1 MSGARA
7 EAAAARLAETH
18 GRLTAAVDALAN
30 ADEWRAL
37 LTLTSRVHRY
47 SPNNLMLIAAQR
59 PDATCVYGYKK
70 WEEFGRHVRNGE
82 RGIAILAPTVRRRRE
97 GETDLGRREDG
108 EAPSRGDRTPAGR
121 ESSASG
127 DRTDPPILVTGFRV
141 TYVFDITQTDGP
153 DLSTAEPRLL
163 DGEAPLGLFS
173 DLLDLIEG
181 AGYSFGYQMLEKGNG
196 RTDFTTREVL
206 VRPDL
211 SGAQT
216 VKTLTHELA
225 HVMLHDPADNPHL
238 SLRPIEVEA
247 ESVAYVVTAAHGL
260 PADIYSI
267 PYVTGWAGGDRRLL
281 EQTAQRVLSCAATIL
296 ATTGP
301 EEPVGPADGASRV
314 REHDASRGREP
325 DVDEVADVIDLTAFA
340 LPRAAGG
347 LAR

>member
-1 MSGARA
+1 MTTGRA
-7 EAAAARLAETH
+7 EAAAARLAATH
-18 GRLTAAVDALAN
+18 ERLTAAVDALAN
-30 ADEWRAL
+30 ADEWRTL

-70 WEEFGRHVRNGE
+70 WEEFGRHVRKGE
-82 RGIAILAPTVRRRRE
+82 RGIAILAPTVSRRRDGDSGRLE
-97 GETDLGRREDG
+97 GTGARV
-108 EAPSRGDRTPAGR
+108 DRDDPDPAGR
-121 ESSASG
+121 VISDARDAS
-127 DRTDPPILVTGFRV
+127 TVVVTGYRV

-153 DLSTAEPRLL
+153 DLAPAGPQLL

-173 DLLDLIEG
+173 DLLDLVEA
-181 AGYSFGYQMLEKGNG
+181 AGYSFGYQMLDKGNG
-196 RTDFTTREVL
+196 RTDYTSREVL

-247 ESVAYVVTAAHGL
+247 ESVAYIVTAAHGL
-260 PADIYSI
+260 PSDDYSV

-281 EQTAQRVLSCAATIL
+281 EQTADRVLSCAATIL

-301 EEPVGPADGASRV
+301 AEPVALATDGSRV
-314 REHDASRGREP
+314 REVAASQGRDL
-325 DVDEVADVIDLTAFA
+325 DVAEGADVIDITLVGQQ
-340 LPRAAGG
+340 RAAGG
-347 LAR
+347 VAR